1 MMDIYSNPGSYD
13 SLEKQEF
20 LPQIPGKFLILEAHA
35 PAFTLAIIS
44 DELVQQMI

>member
-1 MMDIYSNPGSYD
+1 MKDKYSNPGNLD
-13 SLEKQEF
+13 SLEIQGI
-20 LPQIPGKFLILEAHA
+20 LPQMPGQFLILEAHA